1 MKKLAICLPFIL
13 ILLFSFNSYAVP
25 GDYTLRFKVGPSF
38 AVTDY
43 ENQIKIGGEFDYD
56 LGFGWGVGLEAL
68 LGIKSNLRF
77 QLMPHVRFNW
87 LYVGPAVLFLKAG
100 GGFETFGKDTAFGLR
115 IGPGIVL
122 PLGARYEVMS
132 DFTFN
137 LTPVG
142 TAGTPITLDWMIGL
156 GLKFGGGV

>member
-1 MKKLAICLPFIL
+1 
-13 ILLFSFNSYAVP
+13 
-25 GDYTLRFKVGPSF
+25 
-38 AVTDY
+38 
-43 ENQIKIGGEFDYD
+43 
-56 LGFGWGVGLEAL
+56 
-68 LGIKSNLRF
+68 
-77 QLMPHVRFNW
+77 MPHVRFNW